1 MNKKKFIT
9 EAKNVINLEVNALQ
23 KLKKSINNSFSEAV
37 IKIAKC
43 QSKVI
48 LCGVGK
54 SGLIASKIAATLA
67 SVGTPSFSLA
77 ASEAS
82 HGDLGMISKNDI
94 LILISN
100 SGQTNELK
108 NIIQFANRN
117 KILLIGIV
125 SKKDSVLYKAADIKL
140 LIPQVIEAEGII
152 PTSSTTS
159 QLALGD
165 ALAIC
170 SMKYKK
176 FGKLDFKKLHPAG
189 SLGAQLR
196 TVEDIMLT
204 GNKIPFIDENL
215 NMKKGL
221 QIISRKK
228 LGFLIIQD
236 KQKRTKGII
245 TDGQIRRFNEKKENL
260 FNLSAKEIMTKNPIS
275 IDKDSLAVKALSLMN
290 EKKITSLC
298 VHNKKNKLKTIG
310 ILHIHTLLKS
320 SIN

>member
-1 MNKKKFIT
+1 MNKKKFVLT
-9 EAKNVINLEVNALQ
+9 AKNVINLEIKALQ
-23 KLKKSINNSFSEAV
+23 NLKKNINSSFNDAV
-37 IKIAKC
+37 MHISKC

-67 SVGTPSFSLA
+67 SVGTPSFCLS

-82 HGDLGMISKNDI
+82 HGDLGMISKKDVLVI
-94 LILISN
+94 ISN
-100 SGQTNELK
+100 SGETNELK

-125 SKKDSVLYKAADIKL
+125 SKKESILYKASDIKL
-140 LIPQVIEAEGII
+140 LIPSVKEAEGII
-152 PTSSTTS
+152 PTASTTS

-165 ALAIC
+165 ALAIA

-228 LGFLIIQD
+228 LGFLLIQD

-275 IDKDSLAVKALSLMN
+275 IDKDSLAVKALRLMN

>member
-1 MNKKKFIT
+1 MNRKKFIS
-9 EAKNVINLEVNALQ
+9 EANNVINLEIKALQ

-82 HGDLGMISKNDI
+82 HGDLGMISRNDI

-100 SGQTNELK
+100 SGQTSELK

-125 SKKDSVLYKAADIKL
+125 SKKDSILYKAADIKL
-140 LIPQVIEAEGII
+140 LIPKVIEAESII

-204 GNKIPFIDENL
+204 GNKIPFISENL

-221 QIISRKK
+221 QILSRKK
-228 LGFLIIQD
+228 LGFLLIQNKK
-236 KQKRTKGII
+236 KQTKGII
-245 TDGQIRRFNEKKENL
+245 TDGQIRRFNEKKESL
-260 FNLSAKEIMTKNPIS
+260 YNLSAKEIMTINPIS
-275 IDKDSLAVKALSLMN
+275 IDKDSLAVKALGLMN